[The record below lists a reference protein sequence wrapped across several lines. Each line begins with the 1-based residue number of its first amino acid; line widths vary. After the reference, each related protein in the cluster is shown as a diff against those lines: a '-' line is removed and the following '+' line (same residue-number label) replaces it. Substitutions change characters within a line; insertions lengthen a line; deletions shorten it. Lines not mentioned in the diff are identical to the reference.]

1 MLPPLRY
8 STAGDTE
15 QLMRRLRYEKLLE
28 AERSLAG
35 LYVTYPDSG
44 LEARNKGQ
52 ILAEKVRQEY
62 KTASDASLEE
72 GMESLRGRS

>member
-1 MLPPLRY
+1 
-8 STAGDTE
+8 
-15 QLMRRLRYEKLLE
+15 MRGIRYEKLLK

-44 LEARNKGQ
+44 LEARDKGQ

-62 KTASDASLEE
+62 KTASDKPLEE
-72 GMESLRGRS
+72 GMASLRGRS